1 MVHRIA
7 FHADAEA
14 EIDKLYELLRAKAG
28 PVIAGNYVG
37 GIYDLIE
44 GLRTFPERGSLR
56 EGKVSGLR
64 VIGYRRRVSIAFTV
78 QGDVVH
84 VLGVFYGGRDAF
96 SLLDERF

>member
-14 EIDKLYELLRAKAG
+14 EIDKLYELLLAEAG
-28 PVIAGNYVG
+28 PAIAGNYVG

-56 EGKVSGLR
+56 EGKLTGLR
-64 VIGYRRRVSIAFTV
+64 IVGYRRRVSIAFSV
-78 QGDVVH
+78 QKDVIY
-84 VLGVFYGGRDAF
+84 VLGVFYGGRDVQ
-96 SLLDERF
+96 SLLEERM